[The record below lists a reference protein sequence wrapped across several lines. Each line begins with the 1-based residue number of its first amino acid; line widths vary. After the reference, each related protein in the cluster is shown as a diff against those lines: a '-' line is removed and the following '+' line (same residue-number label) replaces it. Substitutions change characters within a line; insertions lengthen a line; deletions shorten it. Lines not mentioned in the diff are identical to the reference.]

1 MTRPPPVA
9 SVIFALGS
17 VGHNIEA
24 QSKHKS
30 RLEFISKILLSLLLC
45 RLFFCLIVSRL
56 RRTHDE
62 LLLVLHHEV
71 AVPAPQAQLPHM
83 FDPRTLGQE
92 CSAGFQEGLGD
103 ER

>member
-17 VGHNIEA
+17 VGHNIKA
-24 QSKHKS
+24 QSKQRS
-30 RLEFISKILLSLLLC
+30 WLALISKILQSLLLC
-45 RLFFCLIVSRL
+45 RLFFSLIVPCL

-92 CSAGFQEGLGD
+92 CRAGFQEGLGD